1 MYDFDAQ
8 PGTGELNLT
17 NGDVLT
23 VTRTDVGE
31 GWWEG
36 TNAKGESGLFPEAY
50 VEEYETEDEAPP
62 SMAPPPLP
70 PDYGATQSNANKN
83 DMMDMGWTMPTVEA
97 TSEKTTQ
104 PTATVANTD
113 DDWGNGGWG
122 FQGGNNSADKPSE
135 NNIQQAYD
143 QDDWDSDFEDEDTAV
158 PGGGNGGTIG
168 IGGNALMPPKNTA
181 HSGSSGDLNSVG
193 RKSSVAATAVSSKTS
208 FNRFSTFVKSGGEN
222 YILGKLNAKVQEA
235 DIIQVVDH
243 GDGTYTWLNSKP
255 PYSCSIASPKKRIEA

>member
-1 MYDFDAQ
+1 MTKKVQALYDFDAQ

-135 NNIQQAYD
+135 NNIQQA
-143 QDDWDSDFEDEDTAV
+143 
-158 PGGGNGGTIG
+158 GGNPHT
-168 IGGNALMPPKNTA
+168 
-181 HSGSSGDLNSVG
+181 SSSSGFNNDFP
-193 RKSSVAATAVSSKTS
+193 SSKTS
-208 FNRFSTFVKSGGEN
+208 TGNSAANTN
-222 YILGKLNAKVQEA
+222 
-235 DIIQVVDH
+235 QV
-243 GDGTYTWLNSKP
+243 TLLR
-255 PYSCSIASPKKRIEA
+255 AL